1 MSLSNPLM
9 LNSVMYFA
17 DGSAAP
23 SCGGAWAVVR
33 VQSVDG
39 NLSIQY
45 ASGKISHADSLIAEF
60 MAAQQAICWADEENV
75 TLVVDNRNVLAVLSA
90 KKINQAGHQQKR
102 PYWRWLLKLMSTKL
116 FRESRGTSIAV
127 KWVKGHTP
135 LSSLPPNPSYNDLL
149 AWGNHLAD
157 RLAASTLKG
166 GNPTIPGELH
176 MMRYL
181 Q

>member
-1 MSLSNPLM
+1 MSNPLM

-33 VQSVDG
+33 VQSADD
-39 NLSIQY
+39 NLFIQS
-45 ASGKISHADSLIAEF
+45 ASGKISQADSLIAEC
-60 MAAQQAICWADEENV
+60 MAAQQALCWADEENV
-75 TLVVDNRNVLAVLSA
+75 TLVVDNRNVHAFLSA
-90 KKINQAGHQQKR
+90 KKINQLRPQQKR
-102 PYWRWLLKLMSTKL
+102 PYWPWLLKLMSTRL

-127 KWVKGHTP
+127 KWVKSHTP
-135 LSSLPPNPSYNDLL
+135 LSSLPPNPSYDDLL

-166 GNPTIPGELH
+166 GNSPDPGELH